1 MIEGITIEQL
11 QAVTGGRHSAYRG
24 VLLAERVAA
33 DRPAQ
38 LFEEPLRIEA
48 TTFWLCTKGRSRV
61 ICSLRTYEVEE
72 GSLLMIPP
80 KSIISTESGGEAC
93 EGIALMCDSNYLSM
107 CNINIKKMTSA
118 MMCIVQHP
126 CVKLTG
132 AELARLRS
140 ALALLKDRIDDRAAS
155 EFHDDLIRSLV
166 ETITY
171 LCCDLFMAH
180 IAAEQPEPAKSGVSV
195 RLDEY
200 FHRFLHAVRHRHA
213 VVVLAGCLCQIIGRH
228 SPPADRRRD
237 RDDMLRQIEGIKQHL
252 IIFLILEHPH
262 DIDDPSA
269 GKIKPYAL
277 GKPSRGIL
285 IVCAV
290 RDKKRFLRDHVE
302 SAPPSG

>member
-200 FHRFLHAVRHRHA
+200 FHRFLHELSQHYLERRNV
-213 VVVLAGCLCQIIGRH
+213 
-228 SPPADRRRD
+228 SFYADR
-237 RDDMLRQIEGIKQHL
+237 LCI
-252 IIFLILEHPH
+252 
-262 DIDDPSA
+262 S
-269 GKIKPYAL
+269 
-277 GKPSRGIL
+277 SR
-285 IVCAV
+285 
-290 RDKKRFLRDHVE
+290 
-302 SAPPSG
+302 

>member
-200 FHRFLHAVRHRHA
+200 FHRFLHELSQHYLERRSV
-213 VVVLAGCLCQIIGRH
+213 
-228 SPPADRRRD
+228 SFYADRLCISSRYLTTIVRRVSGMSVSEWMN
-237 RDDMLRQIEGIKQHL
+237 RYIMMEAKYLLKYTEMSIQEIAYKSSFPNQSFFGKYFKQHTGMA
-252 IIFLILEHPH
+252 
-262 DIDDPSA
+262 PSA
-269 GKIKPYAL
+269 FR
-277 GKPSRGIL
+277 SQQ
-285 IVCAV
+285 
-290 RDKKRFLRDHVE
+290 
-302 SAPPSG
+302 

>member
-80 KSIISTESGGEAC
+80 KSIISTESGDEAC

-200 FHRFLHAVRHRHA
+200 FHRFLHE
-213 VVVLAGCLCQIIGRH
+213 LAQHYLERRNV
-228 SPPADRRRD
+228 SFYADRLCISSRYLTTIVRRVSGMSVSEWMN
-237 RDDMLRQIEGIKQHL
+237 RYIMMEAKYLLKYTEMSIQEIAYKLSFPNQSFFGKYFKQHTGMA
-252 IIFLILEHPH
+252 
-262 DIDDPSA
+262 PSA
-269 GKIKPYAL
+269 FR
-277 GKPSRGIL
+277 SQQ
-285 IVCAV
+285 
-290 RDKKRFLRDHVE
+290 
-302 SAPPSG
+302 

>member
-48 TTFWLCTKGRSRV
+48 TTLWLCTKGRSRV

-200 FHRFLHAVRHRHA
+200 FHRFLHELSQHYLERRSV
-213 VVVLAGCLCQIIGRH
+213 
-228 SPPADRRRD
+228 SFYADRLCISSRYLTTIVWRVSGMSVSEWMN
-237 RDDMLRQIEGIKQHL
+237 RYIMMEAKYLLKYTEMSIQEIAYKLSFPNQSFFGKYFKQHTGMA
-252 IIFLILEHPH
+252 
-262 DIDDPSA
+262 PSA
-269 GKIKPYAL
+269 FR
-277 GKPSRGIL
+277 SQQ
-285 IVCAV
+285 
-290 RDKKRFLRDHVE
+290 
-302 SAPPSG
+302 

>member
-200 FHRFLHAVRHRHA
+200 FHRFLHE
-213 VVVLAGCLCQIIGRH
+213 LAQHYLERRNV
-228 SPPADRRRD
+228 SFYADRLCISSRYLTTIVRRVSGMSVSEWMN
-237 RDDMLRQIEGIKQHL
+237 RYIMMEAKYLLKYTEMSIQEIAYKLSFPNQSFFGKYFKQHTGMA
-252 IIFLILEHPH
+252 
-262 DIDDPSA
+262 PSA
-269 GKIKPYAL
+269 FR
-277 GKPSRGIL
+277 SQQ
-285 IVCAV
+285 
-290 RDKKRFLRDHVE
+290 
-302 SAPPSG
+302 

>member
-80 KSIISTESGGEAC
+80 KSIISTESGDAAC

-200 FHRFLHAVRHRHA
+200 FHRFLHELSQHYLERRNV
-213 VVVLAGCLCQIIGRH
+213 
-228 SPPADRRRD
+228 SFYADRLCISSRYLTTIVRRVSGMSVSEWMN
-237 RDDMLRQIEGIKQHL
+237 RYIMMEAKYLLKYTEMSIQEIAYKLSFPNQSFFGKYFKQHTGMA
-252 IIFLILEHPH
+252 
-262 DIDDPSA
+262 PSA
-269 GKIKPYAL
+269 FR
-277 GKPSRGIL
+277 SQQ
-285 IVCAV
+285 
-290 RDKKRFLRDHVE
+290 
-302 SAPPSG
+302 

>member
-80 KSIISTESGGEAC
+80 KSIISTESGDAAC

-200 FHRFLHAVRHRHA
+200 FHRFLHELSQHYLERRNV
-213 VVVLAGCLCQIIGRH
+213 
-228 SPPADRRRD
+228 SFYADRLCISSRYLTTIVRRVSG
-237 RDDMLRQIEGIKQHL
+237 MLVSEWMNRYIMMEAKYLLKYTGMSIQEIAYKLSFPNQSFFGKYFKQHTGMA
-252 IIFLILEHPH
+252 
-262 DIDDPSA
+262 PSA
-269 GKIKPYAL
+269 FR
-277 GKPSRGIL
+277 SQQ
-285 IVCAV
+285 
-290 RDKKRFLRDHVE
+290 
-302 SAPPSG
+302 

>member
-200 FHRFLHAVRHRHA
+200 FHRFLHELSQHYLERRNV
-213 VVVLAGCLCQIIGRH
+213 
-228 SPPADRRRD
+228 SFYADRLCISSRYLTTIVRRVSCMSVSEWMN
-237 RDDMLRQIEGIKQHL
+237 RYIMMEAKYLLKYTEMSIQEIAYKLSFPNQSFFGKYFKQHTGMA
-252 IIFLILEHPH
+252 
-262 DIDDPSA
+262 PSA
-269 GKIKPYAL
+269 FR
-277 GKPSRGIL
+277 SQQ
-285 IVCAV
+285 
-290 RDKKRFLRDHVE
+290 
-302 SAPPSG
+302 

>member
-200 FHRFLHAVRHRHA
+200 FHRFLHELSQHYLERRNV
-213 VVVLAGCLCQIIGRH
+213 
-228 SPPADRRRD
+228 SFYADRLCISSRYLTTIVRRVSCMSVSEWMN
-237 RDDMLRQIEGIKQHL
+237 RYIMMEAKYLLKYTEMSIQEIAYKLSFPNQSFFGKYFKQHTGT
-252 IIFLILEHPH
+252 
-262 DIDDPSA
+262 S
-269 GKIKPYAL
+269 
-277 GKPSRGIL
+277 PSRY
-285 IVCAV
+285 
-290 RDKKRFLRDHVE
+290 KRR
-302 SAPPSG
+302 G

>member
-200 FHRFLHAVRHRHA
+200 FHRFLHELSQHYLERRNV
-213 VVVLAGCLCQIIGRH
+213 
-228 SPPADRRRD
+228 SFYADRLCISSRYLTTIVRRVSGMSVSEWMN
-237 RDDMLRQIEGIKQHL
+237 RYIMMEAKYLLKYTEMSIQEIAYKLSFPNQSFFGKYFKQHTGMA
-252 IIFLILEHPH
+252 
-262 DIDDPSA
+262 PSA
-269 GKIKPYAL
+269 FR
-277 GKPSRGIL
+277 SQQ
-285 IVCAV
+285 
-290 RDKKRFLRDHVE
+290 
-302 SAPPSG
+302 

>member
-200 FHRFLHAVRHRHA
+200 FHRFLHELSQHYLERRNV
-213 VVVLAGCLCQIIGRH
+213 
-228 SPPADRRRD
+228 SFYADRLCISSRYLTTIVRRVSGMSVSEWMN
-237 RDDMLRQIEGIKQHL
+237 RYIMMEAKYLLKYTEMSIQEIAYKLSFSTQSFFGKYFKQHTGMA
-252 IIFLILEHPH
+252 
-262 DIDDPSA
+262 PSA
-269 GKIKPYAL
+269 FR
-277 GKPSRGIL
+277 SQQ
-285 IVCAV
+285 
-290 RDKKRFLRDHVE
+290 
-302 SAPPSG
+302 

>member
-200 FHRFLHAVRHRHA
+200 FHRFLHELSQHYLERRSV
-213 VVVLAGCLCQIIGRH
+213 
-228 SPPADRRRD
+228 SFYADRLCISSRYLTTIVRRVSGMSVSEWMN
-237 RDDMLRQIEGIKQHL
+237 RYIMMEAKYLLKYTEMSIQEIAYKLSFPNQSFFGKYFKQHTGMA
-252 IIFLILEHPH
+252 
-262 DIDDPSA
+262 PSA
-269 GKIKPYAL
+269 FR
-277 GKPSRGIL
+277 SQQ
-285 IVCAV
+285 
-290 RDKKRFLRDHVE
+290 
-302 SAPPSG
+302 

>member
-200 FHRFLHAVRHRHA
+200 FHRFLHELSQHYLERRSV
-213 VVVLAGCLCQIIGRH
+213 
-228 SPPADRRRD
+228 SFYADRLCISSRYLTTIVRRVSGMSVSEWMN
-237 RDDMLRQIEGIKQHL
+237 RYIMMEAKYLLKYTEMSIQEIAYKLSFLNQSFFGKYFKQHTGMA
-252 IIFLILEHPH
+252 
-262 DIDDPSA
+262 PSA
-269 GKIKPYAL
+269 FR
-277 GKPSRGIL
+277 SQQ
-285 IVCAV
+285 
-290 RDKKRFLRDHVE
+290 
-302 SAPPSG
+302 

>member
-80 KSIISTESGGEAC
+80 KSIISTESGDAAC

-200 FHRFLHAVRHRHA
+200 FHRFLHELSQHYLERRNV
-213 VVVLAGCLCQIIGRH
+213 
-228 SPPADRRRD
+228 SFYADRLCISSRYLTTIVRRVSGMSVSEWMN
-237 RDDMLRQIEGIKQHL
+237 RYIMMEAKYLLKYTEMSIQEIAYKLSFPNQSFFGKYFKQHTGMA
-252 IIFLILEHPH
+252 
-262 DIDDPSA
+262 PSA
-269 GKIKPYAL
+269 
-277 GKPSRGIL
+277 
-285 IVCAV
+285 
-290 RDKKRFLRDHVE
+290 FL
-302 SAPPSG
+302 SQQ